1 MDEYIFPRGAL
12 DESVSL
18 RSVKPLY
25 SSFLSHGKNSFR
37 LVKIILRILR
47 SSPRLTEAPSKKPVE
62 LGCVYDLQEK
72 SFPKRKRLRSPDAA
86 YSRGGNFW
94 SPTIWRVSTTAYKRQ
109 PVLVSSPTN
118 FPVMSPRS

>member
-1 MDEYIFPRGAL
+1 
-12 DESVSL
+12 
-18 RSVKPLY
+18 
-25 SSFLSHGKNSFR
+25 
-37 LVKIILRILR
+37 
-47 SSPRLTEAPSKKPVE
+47 LTEAPSKKPVE

-109 PVLVSSPTN
+109 PVLVSSPDQ
-118 FPVMSPRS
+118 FPGNEPKIICTIKTIRNLNLKEIENMTSGQAV